1 MNGYWVINVADF
13 QRTDQSKDLRRNGRR
28 ADASV
33 MPHHENAVRL

>member
-13 QRTDQSKDLRRNGRR
+13 RRTDPSKDLRRNGRR

-33 MPHHENAVRL
+33 MPHDENAVRL